1 MLIKQFS
8 AMQENVI
15 FIKINKF
22 TRGEIMYEKLNK
34 YSGEIAGKS
43 FLNLIVLTIFFL
55 SGCAMKFPVPD
66 ETNQT
71 ILIIPVETR
80 PTLRHFVFTLDV
92 SIKGS
97 SGNEG
102 IKHTVEPNPKMLFS
116 YNTQLKPGKYKI
128 TKMVM
133 KAKPGF
139 KLGGGVKQRRQRMK
153 NKIEFELQKGR
164 VTIIDKMILFQQP
177 EAIKGKTKMRG
188 MDAAERE
195 HEKISRKKKRE
206 ARKKELREKK
216 FRSIEIVEL
225 DESFKTKILEELK
238 EVENIDQWKM

>member
-1 MLIKQFS
+1 
-8 AMQENVI
+8 
-15 FIKINKF
+15 
-22 TRGEIMYEKLNK
+22 MYEKLNK
-34 YSGEIAGKS
+34 YSGEIAGKY

-80 PTLRHFVFTLDV
+80 QTLGHFVFTLDV

-116 YNTQLKPGKYKI
+116 YNTKLKPGKYKI
-128 TKMVM
+128 TKMVI

-139 KLGGGVKQRRQRMK
+139 KQRPENKIRMK
-153 NKIEFELQKGR
+153 NKVEFELQKGKI
-164 VTIIDKMILFQQP
+164 TIIDKMILFQQP
-177 EAIKGKTKMRG
+177 KSKLGKPPKRG
-188 MDAAERE
+188 QNQQKKTDAERNLE
-195 HEKISRKKKRE
+195 RIKRE
-206 ARKKELREKK
+206 KERKADQEAMKK
-216 FRSIEIVEL
+216 QRVRQAQLVNL
-225 DESFKTKILEELK
+225 DESFKAKVLEELK
-238 EVENIDQWKM
+238 EVENIDQWKME

>member
-1 MLIKQFS
+1 
-8 AMQENVI
+8 
-15 FIKINKF
+15 
-22 TRGEIMYEKLNK
+22 MYKKLNK
-34 YSGEIAGKS
+34 YSGVIAGKY
-43 FLNLIVLTIFFL
+43 FLNLLVLTILFL

-66 ETNQT
+66 DTNQT

-80 PTLRHFVFTLDV
+80 QTLRHFVFTLDL

-139 KLGGGVKQRRQRMK
+139 KLGGGVKQRRQSMK

-195 HEKISRKKKRE
+195 HEKIYRKKKRE

-216 FRSIEIVEL
+216 FRSIEIVDL
-225 DESFKTKILEELK
+225 DESFKAKILEELT
-238 EVENIDQWKM
+238 EVENIDQWKLE